1 MHIMVHLEAV
11 LSVVIRDVYWSEL
24 EVFIRAFTK
33 SFIGLFSTVWFIGY
47 FKYSFLSILGS
58 MNSPFYVLFFDGVYW
73 PVLEVFIR
81 AFIGLFGWFL

>member
-33 SFIGLFSTVWFIGY
+33 SFIGLFSTVY
-47 FKYSFLSILGS
+47 R
-58 MNSPFYVLFFDGVYW
+58 
-73 PVLEVFIR
+73 VF
-81 AFIGLFGWFL
+81 